1 MFYKNIHKLFD
12 FKNEFR
18 VFDTIL
24 FMKSKDIAMQA
35 KEDLRLEDVGQM
47 KTMII
52 QIILKNGMNYSVLF

>member
-1 MFYKNIHKLFD
+1 
-12 FKNEFR
+12 
-18 VFDTIL
+18 
-24 FMKSKDIAMQA
+24 MKSKDIAMQA

>member
-1 MFYKNIHKLFD
+1 MVYSIFHKLFD
-12 FKNEFR
+12 SKNEFR

-35 KEDLRLEDVGQM
+35 KEDLRLEHVGQM

-52 QIILKNGMNYSVLF
+52 QITLKNGMNYSVLF